1 MIKVRLRRQVL
12 SELKH
17 RDPTPVARCRAAVAV
32 LYGGDVSLAIDGAI
46 WLGDISMDVRVYDM
60 LAGGWKVGEVLADS
74 LICCRVRGDDTVEVV
89 GGIGVGRI
97 GDRVMLTAEDLA
109 PPEKVWAA
117 CMGWLHD

>member
-17 RDPTPVARCRAAVAV
+17 RDQSMAAMCRAAVAV
-32 LYGGDVSLAIDGAI
+32 LYGADVTWAIGGAI
-46 WLGDISMDVRVYDM
+46 WLGDISMEVRLYDLM
-60 LAGGWKVGEVLADS
+60 AGGWHVGEVEADS